1 MFQEL
6 YRNKTWQHVG
16 DAITANRGSQTH
28 PGKALK
34 RNWILQNTNTRES
47 FIFYTTW
54 ILQIQNIGKD
64 QARKKQ
70 WNIKRQVPDFKNF
83 VTLQTL
89 CKNGLSLF
97 GTCLLFCRSSPPSY
111 PGVRAVCLS
120 ALGTQLSRPLL
131 YHVPPSSFFIVVQLR
146 CNYNRAR
153 TDNLGETLVEKF
165 DNFSRIPLSP
175 PHGNFQLRLSTVSS
189 RKFGKLEQ
197 NIQFHIFPS

>member
-1 MFQEL
+1 M
-6 YRNKTWQHVG
+6 
-16 DAITANRGSQTH
+16 
-28 PGKALK
+28 
-34 RNWILQNTNTRES
+34 
-47 FIFYTTW
+47 
-54 ILQIQNIGKD
+54 
-64 QARKKQ
+64 
-70 WNIKRQVPDFKNF
+70 NIKRLVLDFKNLE
-83 VTLQTL
+83 TLQTL
-89 CKNGLSLF
+89 CKSGPSLS

-131 YHVPPSSFFIVVQLR
+131 CHVPPSSFSIVVQLR